1 MSGSQTRAFVFF
13 VIFSGISV
21 ACGFTGPTLVQKPC
35 PHIHSPI
42 YAQPVGCWLKVS
54 LSTCRQEGS
63 EHQGRPGMI
72 TVQSPTNERFSDRRT
87 KLLFLHETVNMR
99 GKNTPPYKES
109 YIREVSRIDEIA
121 NQYARIDGITINTNT
136 LLGFVH
142 RTDGIII
149 HANTL
154 PGSVHHE
161 QCTEEKSLQNIE

>member
-1 MSGSQTRAFVFF
+1 
-13 VIFSGISV
+13 
-21 ACGFTGPTLVQKPC
+21 
-35 PHIHSPI
+35 
-42 YAQPVGCWLKVS
+42 
-54 LSTCRQEGS
+54 
-63 EHQGRPGMI
+63 
-72 TVQSPTNERFSDRRT
+72 
-87 KLLFLHETVNMR
+87 MR

-121 NQYARIDGITINTNT
+121 NQYARIDGLTINTNT

-161 QCTEEKSLQNIE
+161 HCTEQKSLQNIE